1 MERDRTITSWECVAG
16 NDNEGAEIILQSMQ
30 SLRSA
35 IENNRSSKIAS
46 DAEELEE
53 FADFEDDEELPETLK
68 NILDQDSLLD

>member
-1 MERDRTITSWECVAG
+1 
-16 NDNEGAEIILQSMQ
+16 MQ

-35 IENNRSSKIAS
+35 IENNLSSEIAL

-53 FADFEDDEELPETLK
+53 FAELEDDEELPDILK